1 MGIDVT
7 YPLLFLLL
15 LPCAILIYLYVLKT
29 RNETNRGET
38 VVVAVLRSC
47 IFFLIVFALTIPQL
61 LLPVKGSTVVF
72 LVDRSVSVKDSGTKT
87 LAWIEKSI
95 ETMDRDDSFAV
106 AAFGGNAVA
115 EQALTTKHTPIIQ
128 FSGEVEEEASRLDS
142 GIQFASSLIPS
153 YSSGRIVLFSDGNET
168 SGSSVEEA
176 KLLKNKNIE
185 LDVVPLTEPT
195 GEDAALKNITVPPSI
210 YQGEKTEI
218 SLEVYSNTVKKATV
232 RISLNDQEIIKK
244 AVEVKEGTNLFT
256 FSHTAEQTGLQVYKA
271 EIIPEKDTFTENNQ
285 LQAITNVKGTPKV
298 LIVEGD
304 STKRLGDILNAS
316 GLIVESTVPEKLP
329 TTLSGFLQY
338 QSIVFNNVPAT
349 SISENQMKMI
359 EQSVKNFG
367 NGFVMTGG
375 ENSFGLGGYF
385 KTPIENLLPVDMD
398 IKGKKEMPSLG
409 LMIVLD
415 RSGSMDGNKLS
426 LAKEAAARSVELLR
440 EKDTFGFIA
449 FDDRPWEIIEAG
461 PLKDK
466 EKIVEKIRTLSSGG
480 GTEIYSSLEMA
491 YEKLMD
497 AKLQRKHIILL
508 TDGQSNASSNYEE
521 LIEEGKEK
529 NITLSTVSIGS
540 DADKYLLEDL
550 ADFGAGR
557 YYDVTDASVIP
568 SILSRETVMATRT
581 YIEDTPFYPSIK
593 DNPEWYG
600 LFKDGVPKMNAYIA
614 TTAKER
620 ALQTLISEKEDPVLA
635 EWQYGMGTTAA
646 FTSDISGK
654 WSGDWPAWGKWGSF
668 LNQLI
673 TNTLPK
679 FESEPYMLTQ
689 DNSGEETVIKLES
702 STQNNMPLSVNVV
715 SEKGEK
721 VEANTKL
728 IAPGKYEINMPKK
741 SGMYFLSV
749 KQDTNDGGVVNL
761 YQTGF
766 TVPYSEEYLQQ
777 GLNKALI
784 KELLAVSGGKE
795 LKNEPQAFRQLQNTA
810 RQEQSISSWL
820 LLTAFLLLFLEIAIR
835 RFGWHRVLHVFSGMR
850 EKSETISSKQDERV
864 KKMKQAKRTVPKKVE
879 SKREQVK
886 FERKKE
892 PGKSVP
898 DRRHK
903 AEPIN
908 KLSESEREEQ
918 MKRLIEARKRKK

>member
-15 LPCAILIYLYVLKT
+15 LPCAVLIYLYVLKS
-29 RNETNRGET
+29 RNQTNRVET

-47 IFFLIVFALTIPQL
+47 VFSLIVFALTVPQL

-72 LVDRSVSVKDSGTKT
+72 LVDRSASVKDSGTKT
-87 LAWIEKSI
+87 LAWIEKSM
-95 ETMDRDDSFAV
+95 EAMGRDDSFAV
-106 AAFGGNAVA
+106 ATFGGSAIA
-115 EQALTTKHTPIIQ
+115 EQALTTKHTPISQ
-128 FSGEVEEEASRLDS
+128 FSGELEDDASRLDS

-168 SGSSVEEA
+168 AGSSVEEA
-176 KLLKNKNIE
+176 KLLKNNNVE
-185 LDVVPLTEPT
+185 LDVVPLSELA
-195 GEDAALKNITVPPSI
+195 GEDVALKNVTLPPSI

-218 SLEVYSNTVKKATV
+218 ALEVYSNTAKKAAV
-232 RISLNDQEIIKK
+232 RISLNDREIIKK
-244 AVEVKEGTNLFT
+244 TVDVKEGTNLFS

-271 EIIPEKDTFTENNQ
+271 EIIAEKDTFTENNQ

-298 LIVEGD
+298 LIVEGEP
-304 STKRLGDILNAS
+304 TGRLENILDGG
-316 GLIVESTVPEKLP
+316 GLIVESTIPEKLP

-349 SISENQMKMI
+349 SVSENQMKMI
-359 EQSVKNFG
+359 EQSVKEFG

-385 KTPIENLLPVDMD
+385 KTPIEDLLPVDMD

-466 EKIVEKIRTLSSGG
+466 EKVVEKIRTLSSGG

-508 TDGQSNASSNYEE
+508 TDGQSNTSNNYED
-521 LIEEGKEK
+521 LIEEGKGK

-540 DADKYLLEDL
+540 DADKNLLEEL
-550 ADFGAGR
+550 AGFGTGR

-568 SILSRETVMATRT
+568 SILSRETVMASRT
-581 YIEDTPFYPSIK
+581 YIEDSPFYPSIK
-593 DNPEWYG
+593 DKTDWNT

-614 TTAKER
+614 TTAKQR
-620 ALQTLISEKEDPVLA
+620 ALSSLISEKEDPVLA

-654 WSGDWPAWGKWGSF
+654 WSGEWPVWDRWGTF

-702 STQNNMPLSVNVV
+702 STQNHLPVSVNVL

-721 VEANTKL
+721 IDVNTKL
-728 IAPGKYEINMPKK
+728 IAPGKHEVIMPKQ

-749 KQDTNDGGVVNL
+749 EQNTNDGGTNL

-766 TVPYSEEYLQQ
+766 TVPYSDEYLQQ
-777 GLNKALI
+777 GLNKKLI
-784 KELLAVSGGKE
+784 KDLLAVSGGQE
-795 LKNEPQAFRQLQNTA
+795 LKEESEAFRKMQTMA

-820 LLTAFLLLFLEIAIR
+820 LLAAFLLLFCEIAVR
-835 RFGWHRVLHVFSGMR
+835 RFGWHRVSRGFAGIRKESENISYKQ
-850 EKSETISSKQDERV
+850 EKRTKKRKKSKQIVLKEEE
-864 KKMKQAKRTVPKKVE
+864 PKHIKI
-879 SKREQVK
+879 
-886 FERKKE
+886 E
-892 PGKSVP
+892 PKGSAPTRNPKN
-898 DRRHK
+898 
-903 AEPIN
+903 EPVN
-908 KLSESEREEQ
+908 KLSQSEREEQ

>member
-15 LPCAILIYLYVLKT
+15 IPCAALIYLYVLKS
-29 RNETNRGET
+29 RNRMKRGET
-38 VVVAVLRSC
+38 VVVAVLRSSV
-47 IFFLIVFALTIPQL
+47 FFLIVFALTVPQL
-61 LLPVKGSTVVF
+61 LLPIKGSTVVF
-72 LVDRSVSVKDSGTKT
+72 LVDRSASVKDSDSKT

-95 ETMDRDDSFAV
+95 ETMGRDDSFAV
-106 AAFGGNAVA
+106 AAFGGSAVA
-115 EQALTTKHTPIIQ
+115 EQALTTKHSPISQ
-128 FSGEVEEEASRLDS
+128 FSGEVEEDASRLDS
-142 GIQFASSLIPS
+142 GIQFASSLVPS

-168 SGSSVEEA
+168 SGSSVEET
-176 KLLKNKNIE
+176 KLLKNKKIE
-185 LDVVPLTEPT
+185 LDVVPLAESS
-195 GEDAALKNITVPPSI
+195 GEDAALKNVTLPPSI

-218 SLEVYSNTVKKATV
+218 ELEVYSNTAKKVTV

-244 AVEVKEGTNLFT
+244 AVDVKEGTNLFS

-271 EIIPEKDTFTENNQ
+271 EITAENDTFIENNQ

-298 LIVEGD
+298 LVVEGEP
-304 STKRLGDILNAS
+304 TGRLGNALNGS
-316 GLIVESTVPEKLP
+316 GLMVESTVPEKLP

-349 SISENQMKMI
+349 SVSENQMKMI
-359 EQSVKNFG
+359 EQSVKEFG

-385 KTPIENLLPVDMD
+385 KTPIEKLLPVDME

-461 PLKDK
+461 PLTDK
-466 EKIVEKIRTLSSGG
+466 EKVVGKIRTLSSGG

-497 AKLQRKHIILL
+497 EKLQRKHIILL
-508 TDGQSNASSNYEE
+508 TDGQSNTSNNYED

-529 NITLSTVSIGS
+529 NVTLSTVSIGS
-540 DADKYLLEDL
+540 DADKNLLEEL
-550 ADFGAGR
+550 ADFGTGR

-568 SILSRETVMATRT
+568 SILSRETVMASRT

-593 DNPEWYG
+593 DNPEWNT

-614 TTAKER
+614 TTAKQR
-620 ALQTLISEKEDPVLA
+620 ALSSLISEKEDPVLV

-654 WSGDWPAWGKWGSF
+654 WSGSWPAWDKWGIF

-689 DNSGEETVIKLES
+689 ENSGDETIIKLES
-702 STQNNMPLSVNVV
+702 STQNYLPVSVNAI
-715 SEKGEK
+715 SETGEK
-721 VEANTKL
+721 VDANTKP
-728 IAPGKYEINMPKK
+728 IAPGKHEIIIPKQP
-741 SGMYFLSV
+741 GTYFLSV
-749 KQDTNDGGVVNL
+749 EQDTDDGGTNL

-766 TVPYSEEYLQQ
+766 SVPYSDEYLQQ
-777 GLNKALI
+777 GLNKKLI
-784 KELLAVSGGKE
+784 EELLSVSGGQE
-795 LKNEPQAFRQLQNTA
+795 LKDESQAFRPLQATA

-820 LLTAFLLLFLEIAIR
+820 LLAAFLLLFCEIAVR
-835 RFGWHRVLHVFSGMR
+835 RFGWHRVSHVFSGIR
-850 EKSETISSKQDERV
+850 EKTENISIKQDERV
-864 KKMKQAKRTVPKKVE
+864 KKRRQEKQTVLKEKEPKKE
-879 SKREQVK
+879 NPTI
-886 FERKKE
+886 ERNKGTM
-892 PGKSVP
+892 PA
-898 DRRHK
+898 RRHNN
-903 AEPIN
+903 EPVN
-908 KLSESEREEQ
+908 KLSQSEREEQ

>member
-15 LPCAILIYLYVLKT
+15 LPCVALIYLYVLKS
-29 RNETNRGET
+29 RNQTNRGET

-47 IFFLIVFALTIPQL
+47 VFFLIVFALTVPQL

-72 LVDRSVSVKDSGTKT
+72 LVDRSASVKDSGTKT
-87 LAWIEKSI
+87 LAWIEKSM
-95 ETMDRDDSFAV
+95 EAMGRDDTFAV
-106 AAFGGNAVA
+106 AAFGGSAIA
-115 EQALTTKHTPIIQ
+115 EQALTTKHTPISQ
-128 FSGEVEEEASRLDS
+128 FSGELEDDASRLDS

-176 KLLKNKNIE
+176 KLLKNNNIE
-185 LDVVPLTEPT
+185 LDVVPLSELA
-195 GEDAALKNITVPPSI
+195 GEDVALKNVTLPPSI

-218 SLEVYSNTVKKATV
+218 ALEVYSNTAKKATV

-244 AVEVKEGTNLFT
+244 TVDVKEGTNLFS

-271 EIIPEKDTFTENNQ
+271 EIITEKDTFTENNQ

-298 LIVEGD
+298 LIVEGEPTGD
-304 STKRLGDILNAS
+304 LGNILNGG
-316 GLIVESTVPEKLP
+316 GLIVETTVPEKLP

-349 SISENQMKMI
+349 SVSENQMKMI
-359 EQSVKNFG
+359 EQSVKEFG
-367 NGFVMTGG
+367 NGFLMTGG

-385 KTPIENLLPVDMD
+385 KTPIEDLLPVDMD

-449 FDDRPWEIIEAG
+449 FDDRPWEIIKAG

-466 EKIVEKIRTLSSGG
+466 EKVVEKIRTLSSGG

-508 TDGQSNASSNYEE
+508 TDGQSNAPKNYED
-521 LIEEGKEK
+521 LIEEGKGK

-540 DADKYLLEDL
+540 DADKNLLEEL
-550 ADFGAGR
+550 ADFGTGR
-557 YYDVTDASVIP
+557 FYDVTDASVIP
-568 SILSRETVMATRT
+568 SILSRETVMASRT
-581 YIEDTPFYPSIK
+581 YIEDSPFYPSIK
-593 DNPEWYG
+593 DNPDWNT

-614 TTAKER
+614 TTAKQR
-620 ALQTLISEKEDPVLA
+620 ALSSLISEKEDPVLA

-654 WSGDWPAWGKWGSF
+654 WSGDWPAWDRWGTF

-689 DNSGEETVIKLES
+689 DNSGENTVIRLES
-702 STQNNMPLSVNVV
+702 STQNHLPVSVNVL

-721 VEANTKL
+721 IDVNTKL
-728 IAPGKYEINMPKK
+728 IAPGKHEVIMPKQ

-749 KQDTNDGGVVNL
+749 EQNSNDGGTNL

-766 TVPYSEEYLQQ
+766 TVPYSDEYLQQ
-777 GLNKALI
+777 GLNKKLI
-784 KELLAVSGGKE
+784 KDLLAVSGGKE
-795 LKNEPQAFRQLQNTA
+795 LKEESEAFRKLQTTA
-810 RQEQSISSWL
+810 RQEQSIGSWL
-820 LLTAFLLLFLEIAIR
+820 LLAAFLLLFCEIAVR
-835 RFGWHRVLHVFSGMR
+835 RFGWQRVSRIFSTRR
-850 EKSETISSKQDERV
+850 EKSETTFSIQNKRV
-864 KKMKQAKRTVPKKVE
+864 TKLKKVKQAVGKQEELKKQHVE
-879 SKREQVK
+879 IKQKREQVK
-886 FERKKE
+886 
-892 PGKSVP
+892 SVP
-898 DRRHK
+898 ARRPTK
-903 AEPIN
+903 EPIN
-908 KLSESEREEQ
+908 KLSQSEREEQ

>member
-7 YPLLFLLL
+7 YPLVFLLL
-15 LPCAILIYLYVLKT
+15 LPCAALIYMYVIKSHNQT
-29 RNETNRGET
+29 KHVET
-38 VVVAVLRSC
+38 VVVAILRSC
-47 IFFLIVFALTIPQL
+47 IFFLIVLALSVPQL
-61 LLPVKGSTVVF
+61 LQPIKGSMVVF
-72 LVDRSVSVKDSGTKT
+72 LVDRSASVKDSDTKS
-87 LAWIEKSI
+87 LAWIEKSV
-95 ETMDRDDSFAV
+95 ETMGRDDSFAV
-106 AAFGGNAVA
+106 AAFGGSAVA
-115 EQALTTKHTPIIQ
+115 EQALSTKHTPISQ
-128 FSGEVEEEASRLDS
+128 FSGEVEEEASQLDS

-176 KLLKNKNIE
+176 KLLANKNIE
-185 LDVVPLTEPT
+185 LDIVPLIESI
-195 GEDAALKNITVPPSI
+195 GEDVALKNVTIPPSI

-218 SLEVYSNTVKKATV
+218 SLEVFSNTAKKATV

-244 AVEVKEGTNLFT
+244 AVSVKEGTNLFSV
-256 FSHTAEQTGLQVYKA
+256 SHTAEKTGLQVYKA
-271 EIIPEKDTFTENNQ
+271 EIIAENDTFAENNQ

-298 LIVEGD
+298 LIVEGE
-304 STKRLGDILNAS
+304 STGRLENILNGS
-316 GLIVESTVPEKLP
+316 GLIVESTIPEKLP

-349 SISENQMKMI
+349 SVSEIQMKMI
-359 EQSVKNFG
+359 ERSVKDFG

-375 ENSFGLGGYF
+375 ESSFGLGGYF
-385 KTPIENLLPVDMD
+385 KTPIERLLPVDMD

-449 FDDRPWEIIEAG
+449 FDDRPWEIIEAA

-466 EKIVEKIRTLSSGG
+466 EKVVEKIRTLSSGG
-480 GTEIYSSLEMA
+480 GTEIFSSLEMA
-491 YEKLMD
+491 YDKLRD
-497 AKLQRKHIILL
+497 ERLQRKHIILL
-508 TDGQSNASSNYEE
+508 TDGQSNASSNYED
-521 LIEEGKEK
+521 LIEEGKEE
-529 NITLSTVSIGS
+529 NITLSTVSIGN
-540 DADKYLLEDL
+540 DADKNLLEDL

-568 SILSRETVMATRT
+568 SILSRETVMASRT

-593 DNPEWYG
+593 DNPEWNG

-614 TTAKER
+614 TTAKQR
-620 ALQTLISEKEDPVLA
+620 ALQSLISEKEDPVLA

-654 WSGDWPAWGKWGSF
+654 WSGDWPAWGKWGTF

-689 DNSGEETVIKLES
+689 DNGGEETVINLES
-702 STQNNMPLSVNVV
+702 STQNHLPVSANVV
-715 SEKGEK
+715 SEKGEE
-721 VEANTKL
+721 VDVNTKL
-728 IAPGKYEINMPKK
+728 IAPGKYEVIMPKQ
-741 SGMYFLSV
+741 SGMYFLSI
-749 KQDTNDGGVVNL
+749 KQDTKGGSTNL

-784 KELLAVSGGKE
+784 KELLAVSGGQE
-795 LKNEPQAFRQLQNTA
+795 LKDESEAFRPLQNTS

-820 LLTAFLLLFLEIAIR
+820 LLSAFLLLFCEIAVR
-835 RFGWHRVLHVFSGMR
+835 RFGWHRVSRIYSGSR
-850 EKSETISSKQDERV
+850 EKSETTSSRQNERV
-864 KKMKQAKRTVPKKVE
+864 AKLKKVKQKVGKE
-879 SKREQVK
+879 EALKKQPVEIEQKKEQVK
-886 FERKKE
+886 AVPARHHKKE
-892 PGKSVP
+892 PV
-898 DRRHK
+898 
-903 AEPIN
+903 N